1 MIFSW
6 VWVVR
11 STASNFMNLWYIC
24 GGVCVCVISIV
35 CCLSAWDAQK
45 FLPTRGDQVQAN
57 RKAVF
62 FFVCSYWLSCVLFFL
77 YSVWIIYYY
86 YYSITISEIKKEVC
100 RRKKKMSDFPLC
112 FLFFVLCCSIFVA
125 ENQEN
130 QKCLDPSIA
139 QISQM
144 ITSTS
149 IFRFAISEELIN
161 NL

>member
-1 MIFSW
+1 MIFPW

-24 GGVCVCVISIV
+24 GGVCVCDFYCLLFVCVRRAKISSHSRRS
-35 CCLSAWDAQK
+35 SASK
-45 FLPTRGDQVQAN
+45 SKSCF
-57 RKAVF
+57 F
-62 FFVCSYWLSCVLFFL
+62 FFVCSYWLSCVFFFL

-149 IFRFAISEELIN
+149 ILRFAISEELIN